1 MSNYA
6 VIIDYGLG
14 NLHNLKRTLEYLDIH
29 VIISNKP
36 EKILNADRV
45 ILPGVGSFA
54 SGMDGLNKNGLVTVL
69 NQYVKSGK
77 PILGICLGMQLF
89 MQSSEE
95 HGRHKGLGLVKGK
108 VLPFKSIHNK
118 QITFKVPQIGWNSVA
133 LNPNFKKDGK
143 FTFLEGLFGFNNIEP
158 YLYFIH
164 SYYIKVSDVKDEL
177 ATTIYAGVKYCSALR
192 KNNIYGVQF
201 HPELSGVLGLSI
213 LKNFSKI

>member
-69 NQYVKSGK
+69 NQYVRSGK

-118 QITFKVPQIGWNSVA
+118 QITFKVPQIGWNS
-133 LNPNFKKDGK
+133 
-143 FTFLEGLFGFNNIEP
+143 
-158 YLYFIH
+158 
-164 SYYIKVSDVKDEL
+164 L
-177 ATTIYAGVKYCSALR
+177 A
-192 KNNIYGVQF
+192 
-201 HPELSGVLGLSI
+201 
-213 LKNFSKI
+213 